1 MTNLDGVF
9 RREWGPAVA
18 ALARWSGDFTV
29 AEDAVQE
36 AFAEALRA
44 WPRDGVPD
52 NAGGWIV
59 AVARNRALDRL
70 RRESVRPGKELAAV
84 VDDIRART
92 DRVDVHPVRDDE
104 LRMIF
109 TCAHPALDPTS
120 QLALTLRLI
129 SGLTVAEI
137 ARALLQSEAAV
148 GQRITRAK
156 NKIRH
161 ANIPLRVPP
170 AELLP
175 ERTPHVLA
183 CIYSVFTEG
192 YWSTAGPSAIR
203 DELCDEGVRLAG
215 ELCSLMP
222 DERDAH
228 ALAALVLLHDSRR
241 QTRVDADGALV
252 PLDEQDRSRWDRGRI
267 TRGLD
272 RLQLAA
278 GARGPYLPQA
288 VIAALHATAPSWQET
303 DWAAICV
310 AYDRLIEHTHSPVAR
325 ANRALA
331 IGFRDG
337 FTAGLAALDEV
348 ADDPRLARSNTVA
361 SIRADLLRRAG
372 RRDEAL
378 RWYRVALDRNGS
390 GPAREFLR
398 RRVAECAGHR
408 LMGHGSPVV
417 LLRRRRSP
425 SGRIPSTT
433 RGRACRT
440 RGPCP
445 RPRDRRQTELTAESS
460 RLLVFFARMA
470 VRDGCPFGV
479 FRFEACTPL
488 PTLRAGLPLLR
499 RFVMRFANRNCL
511 RPKIALREARYRPI
525 RLSGITTEVD
535 LYLVPVCDRARRIAG
550 CDLRHANDV
559 ALISGNSVSDDSCH
573 HRCQA
578 CLTQ

>member
-1 MTNLDGVF
+1 MVNLDGVF

-18 ALARWSGDFTV
+18 ALARWSGDLTV

-36 AFAEALRA
+36 ACAEALRA

-59 AVARNRALDRL
+59 TVARNRALDRF
-70 RRESVRPGKELAAV
+70 RRESARPGKELAAV
-84 VDDIRART
+84 LDDITART
-92 DRVDVHPVRDDE
+92 DRTDVHPVRDDE
-104 LRMIF
+104 LRMMF
-109 TCAHPALDPTS
+109 TCAHPALDRLS

-137 ARALLQSEAAV
+137 ARALLQSEVAV

-156 NKIRH
+156 NKIRY

-175 ERTPHVLA
+175 ERTPHVLS

-222 DERDAH
+222 TEREAH

-241 QTRVDADGALV
+241 RTRVDADGALV
-252 PLDEQDRSRWDRGRI
+252 PIDEQDRSQWDRGRI
-267 TRGLD
+267 VRGLD
-272 RLQLAA
+272 RLRLAA
-278 GARGPYLPQA
+278 GATGPYLPQA

-303 DWAAICV
+303 DWATICT
-310 AYDRLIEHTHSPVAR
+310 AYDRLIQITDSPVAR

-337 FTAGLAALDEV
+337 FHAGLVALDEV

-372 RRDEAL
+372 RHAEAL
-378 RWYRVALDRNGS
+378 EWYRIALDRNGS
-390 GPAREFLR
+390 EPARAFLR
-398 RRVAECAGHR
+398 RRVSECG
-408 LMGHGSPVV
+408 G
-417 LLRRRRSP
+417 
-425 SGRIPSTT
+425 
-433 RGRACRT
+433 
-440 RGPCP
+440 
-445 RPRDRRQTELTAESS
+445 
-460 RLLVFFARMA
+460 
-470 VRDGCPFGV
+470 
-479 FRFEACTPL
+479 
-488 PTLRAGLPLLR
+488 
-499 RFVMRFANRNCL
+499 
-511 RPKIALREARYRPI
+511 
-525 RLSGITTEVD
+525 
-535 LYLVPVCDRARRIAG
+535 
-550 CDLRHANDV
+550 
-559 ALISGNSVSDDSCH
+559 
-573 HRCQA
+573 
-578 CLTQ
+578 

>member
-36 AFAEALRA
+36 AFTEALRA

-59 AVARNRALDRL
+59 TVARNRALDRL
-70 RRESVRPGKELAAV
+70 RRESVRPGRELAAV

-92 DRVDVHPVRDDE
+92 DGADVHPVRDDE
-104 LRMIF
+104 LRMMF

-120 QLALTLRLI
+120 RLALTLRLI

-215 ELCSLMP
+215 EACSLMP
-222 DERDAH
+222 GERDAQ
-228 ALAALVLLHDSRR
+228 ALAALVLLQDSRR
-241 QTRVDADGALV
+241 NTRVDDSGALV
-252 PLDEQDRSRWDRGRI
+252 PLDEQDRGRWDRGRI
-267 TRGLD
+267 ARGLD
-272 RLQLAA
+272 RLRLAA
-278 GARGPYLPQA
+278 GATGPYLPQA
-288 VIAALHATAPSWQET
+288 VIAALHATATSWQQT
-303 DWAAICV
+303 DWSAICM
-310 AYDRLIEHTHSPVAR
+310 AYDRLIEIVDSPVAR

-337 FTAGLAALDEV
+337 YPAGLIALDEV
-348 ADDPRLARSNTVA
+348 ADDPRLARSNALA

-372 RRDEAL
+372 RRDEAVH
-378 RWYRVALDRNGS
+378 WYRIAMDRNGS
-390 GPAREFLR
+390 DPAREFLR
-398 RRVAECAGHR
+398 RRLAECG
-408 LMGHGSPVV
+408 GG
-417 LLRRRRSP
+417 
-425 SGRIPSTT
+425 G
-433 RGRACRT
+433 
-440 RGPCP
+440 
-445 RPRDRRQTELTAESS
+445 
-460 RLLVFFARMA
+460 
-470 VRDGCPFGV
+470 
-479 FRFEACTPL
+479 
-488 PTLRAGLPLLR
+488 
-499 RFVMRFANRNCL
+499 
-511 RPKIALREARYRPI
+511 
-525 RLSGITTEVD
+525 
-535 LYLVPVCDRARRIAG
+535 
-550 CDLRHANDV
+550 
-559 ALISGNSVSDDSCH
+559 
-573 HRCQA
+573 
-578 CLTQ
+578 

>member
-18 ALARWSGDFTV
+18 ALARWSGDLTV

-52 NAGGWIV
+52 NAGGWV
-59 AVARNRALDRL
+59 LTVARNRALDRL

-84 VDDIRART
+84 VSEREAIIART
-92 DRVDVHPVRDDE
+92 DGTDVHLVRDDE
-104 LRMIF
+104 LRMMF
-109 TCAHPALDPTS
+109 TCAHPALDPSS

-129 SGLTVAEI
+129 SGLTVPEI
-137 ARALLQSEAAV
+137 ARALMHSEAAV

-170 AELLP
+170 AERLP

-222 DERDAH
+222 EDRDAQ

-241 QTRVDADGALV
+241 ATRTDADGALV
-252 PLDEQDRSRWDRGRI
+252 PLDEQDRDRWDRGRI
-267 TRGLD
+267 LRGLE
-272 RLQLAA
+272 RLQMA
-278 GARGPYLPQA
+278 GGATGPYLPQA
-288 VIAALHATAPSWQET
+288 VIAAMHSTAPTWQQT
-303 DWAAICV
+303 NWAAICL
-310 AYDRLIEHTHSPVAR
+310 AYDRLIEITDSPVAR

-337 FTAGLAALDEV
+337 FTVGLAALDEV
-348 ADDPRLARSNTVA
+348 ADDPRLSRSSTAA
-361 SIRADLLRRAG
+361 SIRADLLRRAA

-378 RWYRVALDRNGS
+378 KWYRIALDRDGS
-390 GPAREFLR
+390 EPAREFLR
-398 RRVAECAGHR
+398 RRVAECG
-408 LMGHGSPVV
+408 
-417 LLRRRRSP
+417 
-425 SGRIPSTT
+425 
-433 RGRACRT
+433 
-440 RGPCP
+440 GP
-445 RPRDRRQTELTAESS
+445 
-460 RLLVFFARMA
+460 
-470 VRDGCPFGV
+470 G
-479 FRFEACTPL
+479 
-488 PTLRAGLPLLR
+488 
-499 RFVMRFANRNCL
+499 
-511 RPKIALREARYRPI
+511 
-525 RLSGITTEVD
+525 
-535 LYLVPVCDRARRIAG
+535 
-550 CDLRHANDV
+550 
-559 ALISGNSVSDDSCH
+559 
-573 HRCQA
+573 
-578 CLTQ
+578 

>member
-1 MTNLDGVF
+1 MPNLDGVF

-18 ALARWSGDFTV
+18 ALARWSGDITV

-36 AFAEALRA
+36 AFAEAMHT

-52 NAGGWIV
+52 NTGGWIV
-59 AVARNRALDRL
+59 TVARNRALDRL
-70 RRESVRPGKELAAV
+70 RRESIRPGKELAAV

-92 DRVDVHPVRDDE
+92 DRAHVHPVRDDE
-104 LRMIF
+104 LRMMF

-120 QLALTLRLI
+120 RLALTLRLI

-137 ARALLQSEAAV
+137 ARALLQSETAV

-222 DERDAH
+222 DERDAR

-241 QTRVDADGALV
+241 DTRVDESGALV
-252 PLDEQDRSRWDRGRI
+252 PLDEQDRGRWDGGRI
-267 TRGLD
+267 ARGLD
-272 RLQLAA
+272 RLRLAA
-278 GARGPYLPQA
+278 GAPGPYLPQA
-288 VIAALHATAPSWQET
+288 VIAALHATAASWQQT
-303 DWAAICV
+303 DWAAICM
-310 AYDRLIEHTHSPVAR
+310 AYDRLIEITDSPVAR

-337 FTAGLAALDEV
+337 FAAGLTALDEV
-348 ADDPRLARSNTVA
+348 ADDPRLARSNAVA

-378 RWYRVALDRNGS
+378 RWYRIALDRDGS
-390 GPAREFLR
+390 GPARDFLR
-398 RRVAECAGHR
+398 RRLAEC
-408 LMGHGSPVV
+408 
-417 LLRRRRSP
+417 
-425 SGRIPSTT
+425 SGR
-433 RGRACRT
+433 A
-440 RGPCP
+440 
-445 RPRDRRQTELTAESS
+445 
-460 RLLVFFARMA
+460 
-470 VRDGCPFGV
+470 
-479 FRFEACTPL
+479 
-488 PTLRAGLPLLR
+488 
-499 RFVMRFANRNCL
+499 
-511 RPKIALREARYRPI
+511 
-525 RLSGITTEVD
+525 
-535 LYLVPVCDRARRIAG
+535 
-550 CDLRHANDV
+550 
-559 ALISGNSVSDDSCH
+559 
-573 HRCQA
+573 
-578 CLTQ
+578 

>member
-1 MTNLDGVF
+1 MTELDGVF

-36 AFAEALRA
+36 AFAEALRV

-104 LRMIF
+104 LRMMF

-161 ANIPLRVPP
+161 ANIPLRVPSG
-170 AELLP
+170 ELLQ
-175 ERTPHVLA
+175 ERTPHVLG

-203 DELCDEGVRLAG
+203 DELCDEGVRLAS

-222 DERDAH
+222 DHRDAH

-241 QTRVDADGALV
+241 RTRVDGQGALV
-252 PLDEQDRSRWDRGRI
+252 PLDEQDRGRWDRGRI
-267 TRGLD
+267 ARGLD
-272 RLQLAA
+272 RLTLAT
-278 GARGPYLPQA
+278 GASGPYLPQA
-288 VIAALHATAPSWQET
+288 VIAAVHATAPSWEQT
-303 DWAAICV
+303 DWATICT
-310 AYDRLIEHTHSPVAR
+310 AYDRLIEITRSPIAR

-337 FTAGLAALDEV
+337 FAAGLAALDEV

-361 SIRADLLRRAG
+361 SIRAELLRRAG
-372 RRDEAL
+372 RRSEAL
-378 RWYRVALDRNGS
+378 DWYRQARDATGS
-390 GPAREFLR
+390 EPAQAF
-398 RRVAECAGHR
+398 
-408 LMGHGSPVV
+408 
-417 LLRRRRSP
+417 LLRRITEC
-425 SGRIPSTT
+425 G
-433 RGRACRT
+433 GRA
-440 RGPCP
+440 
-445 RPRDRRQTELTAESS
+445 
-460 RLLVFFARMA
+460 
-470 VRDGCPFGV
+470 
-479 FRFEACTPL
+479 
-488 PTLRAGLPLLR
+488 
-499 RFVMRFANRNCL
+499 
-511 RPKIALREARYRPI
+511 
-525 RLSGITTEVD
+525 
-535 LYLVPVCDRARRIAG
+535 
-550 CDLRHANDV
+550 
-559 ALISGNSVSDDSCH
+559 
-573 HRCQA
+573 
-578 CLTQ
+578 